1 MYCIA
6 LRNKFD
12 KTIIGWYDASASNF
26 STDQRR
32 AKHFFDRVDADLV
45 ADQLR
50 RMYPRLAQDIEVTA
64 AQPTGLTCR
73 SDAVA
78 GLLCSDRGLPDG
90 RPRRYRLRPPRQ
102 AERCSSRM
110 LAFRNDRFAPSGTDG
125 SN

>member
-1 MYCIA
+1 MYCIT

-64 AQPTGLTCR
+64 VQPTGLACS

-78 GLLCSDRGLPDG
+78 VLL
-90 RPRRYRLRPPRQ
+90 
-102 AERCSSRM
+102 
-110 LAFRNDRFAPSGTDG
+110 
-125 SN
+125 

>member
-50 RMYPRLAQDIEVTA
+50 RMYPRPSPFTAVRRGCAEQLASAGDKTIAVPKMTA
-64 AQPTGLTCR
+64 PERILIRRAGQTGR
-73 SDAVA
+73 
-78 GLLCSDRGLPDG
+78 
-90 RPRRYRLRPPRQ
+90 
-102 AERCSSRM
+102 
-110 LAFRNDRFAPSGTDG
+110 
-125 SN
+125 